1 VSDLVVSPF
10 TPVLGSG
17 QALRTYAIVRALAAD
32 GPVDLLYAQF
42 GAEDPAPE
50 YERIAGLSLHPV
62 QPSRGPR
69 RLAAYAAAR
78 LRGTP
83 DGFARGA
90 SPELADAAAALSAG
104 AERGRIVADGPVAAA
119 ALLPLARR
127 RPAIYNAHNLES
139 AFRAGIERGG
149 ESAARRMRRF
159 EETVLEAYAETWM
172 VSPADVAGALQLRP
186 DARVRYVPNVVDVAA
201 IDPVPP
207 RSAPG
212 SRVLFVGDFTYA
224 PNREGFRFLAG
235 EVMPRLWE
243 RRADARLAVA
253 GRGLEPD
260 AGLDD
265 RIDLLGFV
273 ADLPAAYAAADCVAV
288 PLLQG
293 GGSPLKFVEA
303 MAYGQPVVATP
314 LAARGLEAEAG
325 RDFLEAAGAEGFA
338 AALDRA
344 LAGDAAAAG
353 RSGRSLVERDYS
365 IESLTRRLTA

>member
-1 VSDLVVSPF
+1 VSDLVVSAF

-17 QALRTYAIVRALAAD
+17 QALRTYAIVRALAAS
-32 GPVDLLYAQF
+32 GPVDLLYARF
-42 GAEDPAPE
+42 GADVPAPE
-50 YERIAGLSLHPV
+50 YERIAGLTLHEVRPT
-62 QPSRGPR
+62 RGPR

-90 SPELADAAAALSAG
+90 SAELAAAADAI
-104 AERGRIVADGPVAAA
+104 AERTGGGRVVADGPVVAAV
-119 ALLPLARR
+119 LLPLARR

-139 AFRAGIERGG
+139 AFRAGIEGGG
-149 ESAARRMRRF
+149 EAVTRRMRRF
-159 EETVLEAYAETWM
+159 EAKLLDAYAETWM
-172 VSPADVAGALQLRP
+172 VSPADVAGALEIRP
-186 DARVRYVPNVVDVAA
+186 GARVRYVPNVVDVAA
-201 IDPVPP
+201 IVPVPP

-212 SRVLFVGDFTYA
+212 RRVLFVGDFTYE

-253 GRGLEPD
+253 GRGLEPEP
-260 AGLDD
+260 GLDE
-265 RIDLLGFV
+265 RIDVLGFV
-273 ADLPAAYAAADCVAV
+273 ADLPATYAAADCVAV

-325 RDFLEAAGAEGFA
+325 RDYLPAANAAAFA
-338 AALDRA
+338 DALDRA
-344 LAGDAAAAG
+344 LAGDAAAVG
-353 RSGRSLVERDYS
+353 RSGRTLVERDYS
-365 IESLTRRLTA
+365 IESLSRRLTA